1 MLIYCCVPVLQK
13 NEYSSDHAK
22 IYSVHLTNVIGGVAS
37 ECRQCAL
44 AAVDSESACV
54 PCPPGHYMLNGTGV
68 CQSCPSN
75 TIIMPEQP
83 IGKQACILCGPNTY
97 SNEVSIIYLHK
108 RSSTIKLVFR
118 PCALFQSKNIL
129 CENSPYPLSSLQ
141 F

>member
-1 MLIYCCVPVLQK
+1 MIYGCVSFLQK
-13 NEYSSDHAK
+13 NEYSSDYAK

-54 PCPPGHYMLNGTGV
+54 SCPPGHYMLNGTGV

-75 TIIMPEQP
+75 TIIRPEQP
-83 IGKQACILCGPNTY
+83 IGKQACIPCRPNTY

-108 RSSTIKLVFR
+108 RSSTLKLVFR
-118 PCALFQSKNIL
+118 PWALFHSKNTL
-129 CENSPYPLSSLQ
+129 CGNSTCSLSSLP